1 MLGISPKR
9 KETDKYIMA
18 KELKHMTKRAENY
31 SQWYNDLVV
40 KAELAEQ
47 SAIRGCMVIKPYG
60 YAIWEKMQAQLD
72 KMFKETGVQ
81 NAYFPLLIPKSFLSR
96 EAEHVKGFAKECAVV
111 THYRLKASEDGNAV
125 EVDPNAKL
133 EEELIIRPTSE
144 TIIWNTYKN
153 WIHSWRDLPLMCNQ
167 WCNVM
172 RWEMRTRPFLRT
184 SEFLWQEG
192 HTAHATREEAE
203 KEAQTM
209 LHVYADFAEKWL
221 AVPVVQGVKS
231 ETERFAGALDT
242 YTIEAMMQDGKALQS
257 GTSHFLGQNFAKS
270 FDVTFLNKDNKPE
283 YVWATSWGV
292 STRLI
297 GALIMTHS
305 DDNGLVLP
313 PKIAPI
319 QVAIIPIF
327 KGEEQLKEITA
338 KLQPVIDQLRALGI
352 TVKYDDADNKRPGFK
367 FADYELKGV
376 PVRLAMGGRDLENN
390 TIEVM
395 RRDTLEKDS
404 VSFDGIVD
412 YVKNL
417 LDDIQNNIFQKA
429 KDFRDAH
436 IYECE
441 NYEEFKEKVK
451 DGGFFLCHWDGTEE
465 TEAKIKEDTQATI
478 RCVPFMF
485 EQTPGTDM
493 VSGKPAKYRVIIA
506 RSY

>member
-1 MLGISPKR
+1 
-9 KETDKYIMA
+9 MA
-18 KELKHMTKRAENY
+18 KELKELTKRADNY

-40 KAELAEQ
+40 KADLAEQ
-47 SAIRGCMVIKPYG
+47 SAVRGCMVIKPYG
-60 YAIWEKMQAQLD
+60 YAIWEKMQQQLD
-72 KMFKETGVQ
+72 KMFKETGAQ

-96 EAEHVKGFAKECAVV
+96 EAEHVEGFAKECAVV
-111 THYRLKASEDGNAV
+111 THYRLKTNDTGDGV
-125 EVDPNAKL
+125 VVDPTAKL
-133 EEELIIRPTSE
+133 EEELIVRPTSE

-203 KEAQTM
+203 AEAQKM
-209 LHVYADFAEKWL
+209 LKVYAKFAEEWM
-221 AVPVVQGVKS
+221 AVPVMQGVKS

-257 GTSHFLGQNFAKS
+257 GTSHFLGQNFAKA
-270 FDVTFLNKDNKPE
+270 FDVKYLNKENKEE

-313 PKIAPI
+313 PRLAPL
-319 QVAIIPIF
+319 QVVIIPIG
-327 KGEEQLKEITA
+327 KGEQQEQIAA
-338 KLQPVIDQLRALGI
+338 KFAPVIEDLRAKGI
-352 TVKYDDADNKRPGFK
+352 SVKYDDADNKRPGFK

-376 PVRLAMGGRDLENN
+376 PVRLVMGGRDLENN
-390 TIEVM
+390 TVEVM
-395 RRDTLEKDS
+395 RRDTLEKET
-404 VSFDGIVD
+404 VSFDGLAECVET
-412 YVKNL
+412 L
-417 LDDIQNNIFQKA
+417 LADIQQNIFKKA
-429 KDFRDAH
+429 LAFRDAH
-436 IYECE
+436 IYECD

-451 DGGFFLCHWDGTEE
+451 DGGFFLCHWDGTAE

-478 RCVPFMF
+478 RCVPFAF
-485 EQTPGTDM
+485 EQTEGIDM
-493 VSGKPAKYRVIIA
+493 VSGKPSKCRVLIA

>member
-1 MLGISPKR
+1 
-9 KETDKYIMA
+9 MA
-18 KELKHMTKRAENY
+18 KELKHLTKRAENY

-40 KAELAEQ
+40 KADLAEQ
-47 SAIRGCMVIKPYG
+47 SPVRGCMVIKPYG

-72 KMFKETGVQ
+72 KMFKETGAQ

-96 EAEHVKGFAKECAVV
+96 EAEHVEGFAKECAVV
-111 THYRLKASEDGNAV
+111 THYRLRANEKEGGV
-125 EVDPNAKL
+125 EVDPTARL
-133 EEELIIRPTSE
+133 DEELVIRPTSE
-144 TIIWNTYKN
+144 TIIWNTYRN
-153 WIHSWRDLPLMCNQ
+153 WIHSYRDLPLMCNQ

-203 KEAQTM
+203 EEARRM
-209 LHVYADFAEKWL
+209 LKVYADFAEQWL

-270 FDVTFLNKDNKPE
+270 FDVTFLNKENKPE

-297 GALIMTHS
+297 GAL
-305 DDNGLVLP
+305 VLP

-319 QVAIIPIF
+319 QVVVVPIF
-327 KGEEQLKEITA
+327 KGDEQLAAISA
-338 KLQPVIDQLRALGI
+338 KLKPVIDRLRQLGI
-352 TVKYDDADNKRPGFK
+352 SVKYDDSDNKRPGFK

-390 TIEVM
+390 TIEIM
-395 RRDTLEKDS
+395 RRDTLEKEN
-404 VSFDGIVD
+404 VSFDGIVERIA
-412 YVKNL
+412 KL
-417 LDDIQNNIFQKA
+417 LDDIQENIYQKA
-429 KDFRDAH
+429 LSFRNEH
-436 IYECE
+436 IYECD
-441 NYEEFKEKVK
+441 NYDEFKERIK
-451 DGGFFLCHWDGTEE
+451 DGGFFLCHWDGTTE
-465 TEAKIKEDTQATI
+465 TEEKIKEDTQATI

-485 EQTPGTDM
+485 EQTEGVDM
-493 VSGKPAKYRVIIA
+493 VSGRPAKHRVIIA

>member
-1 MLGISPKR
+1 
-9 KETDKYIMA
+9 MA

-31 SQWYNDLVV
+31 SQWYNDLVI
-40 KAELAEQ
+40 KADLAEQ
-47 SAIRGCMVIKPYG
+47 SAVRGCMVIKPYG

-111 THYRLKASEDGNAV
+111 THYRLKATDDGNAV

-270 FDVTFLNKDNKPE
+270 FDVTYLNKDNKPE

-319 QVAIIPIF
+319 QVVIVPIF
-327 KGEEQLKEITA
+327 KGEEQLKELTA
-338 KLQPVIDQLRALGI
+338 KLQPVIDGLRELGI
-352 TVKYDDADNKRPGFK
+352 TVKYDDTDNKRPGFK

-390 TIEVM
+390 TIELM
-395 RRDTLEKDS
+395 RRDTLEKES
-404 VSFDGIVD
+404 VSFDGIVEH
-412 YVKNL
+412 VKAL
-417 LDDIQNNIFQKA
+417 LDDIQDNIFHKA
-429 KDFRDAH
+429 KAFRDSH
-436 IYECE
+436 IYECD

-478 RCVPFMF
+478 RCVPYMF
-485 EQTPGTDM
+485 EQTPGVDM